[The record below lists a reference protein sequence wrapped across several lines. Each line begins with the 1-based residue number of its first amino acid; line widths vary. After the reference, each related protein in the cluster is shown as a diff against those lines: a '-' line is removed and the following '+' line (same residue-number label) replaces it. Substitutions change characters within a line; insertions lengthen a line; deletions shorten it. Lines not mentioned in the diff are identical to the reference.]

1 MNTQKRLA
9 SKLLKASPKRIK
21 FDNQRLEDIKEAI
34 TKTDI
39 RQLIDE
45 KAIRKQNKKGVSRSR
60 ANKILSQKS
69 KGKRK
74 GAGSNKG
81 KRTARLPKKEAWMNK
96 IRSQRE
102 LIKELKDNGRI
113 SQATY
118 RDLYRKSK
126 GGYFRSKRH
135 IKLFLEDHNLFLNSA
150 DGTQNAEKAQK
161 R

>member
-1 MNTQKRLA
+1 MNTQKKLA

-21 FDNQRLEDIKEAI
+21 FDNQRLADIKEAI

-45 KAIRKQNKKGVSRSR
+45 KAIRKINEKGVSRSR

-81 KRTARLPKKEAWMNK
+81 KKTARLPKKEAWMSK
-96 IRSQRE
+96 IRAQRE
-102 LIKELKDNGRI
+102 LIKNMREKEVI
-113 SQATY
+113 SNDVY
-118 RDLYRKSK
+118 RKLYKKSK
-126 GGYFRSKRH
+126 GGFFRNKRH
-135 IKLFLEDHNLFLNSA
+135 IKLYIEEHNLI
-150 DGTQNAEKAQK
+150 QK
-161 R
+161 KK